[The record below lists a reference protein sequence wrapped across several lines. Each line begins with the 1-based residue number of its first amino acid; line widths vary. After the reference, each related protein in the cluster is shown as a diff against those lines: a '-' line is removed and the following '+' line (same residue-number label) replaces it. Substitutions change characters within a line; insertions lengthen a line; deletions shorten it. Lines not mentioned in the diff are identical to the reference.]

1 MFRAT
6 LIAILL
12 LPAVALAHGLRLTI
26 TVGDEAIAGR
36 ATYADGSPL
45 ADAPV
50 ELQTQGDQA
59 PGATLA
65 RSRTD
70 ADGRFAFPAPRNPGA
85 YRIAVDDGLGHRR
98 ETFLTLGT
106 ARAPGPTAAIAAA
119 PIPAAAPALV
129 IADSHANA
137 GWQQWLSGLGYLLGV
152 FGLASWWASRRRAG
166 RPG

>member
-1 MFRAT
+1 MAT
-6 LIAILL
+6 LL
-12 LPAVALAHGLRLTI
+12 LPGLALAHGLRLSV
-26 TVGDEAIAGR
+26 TVGNEAIAGQ

-50 ELQTQGDQA
+50 ELQARGERA
-59 PGATLA
+59 ANATPA

-70 ADGRFAFPAPRNPGA
+70 ADGRFAFPSPRNPGE
-85 YRIAVDDGLGHRR
+85 YRVAVDDGLGHRR

-106 ARAPGPTAAIAAA
+106 TGSPAAT
-119 PIPAAAPALV
+119 AAAPALV
-129 IADSHANA
+129 ITDSHANA

-152 FGLASWWASRRRAG
+152 FGLASWWVSRRGGAG

>member
-1 MFRAT
+1 MLRAA

-26 TVGDEAIAGR
+26 TVGNEAIAGQ

-50 ELQTQGDQA
+50 ELQAQGDR
-59 PGATLA
+59 PTGATLA
-65 RSRTD
+65 RSRTN
-70 ADGRFAFPAPRNPGA
+70 ADGRFAFPSPRHPGE
-85 YRIAVDDGLGHRR
+85 YRVVADDGLGHRR
-98 ETFLTLGT
+98 ETFLTLG
-106 ARAPGPTAAIAAA
+106 AIGP
-119 PIPAAAPALV
+119 PAAPARV
-129 IADSHANA
+129 ITDSHANA

-152 FGLASWWASRRRAG
+152 FGLASWWVSRRGGAG